1 MKRFRTGSGPGV
13 SFGVLALL
21 ITMVGCANQEGSPGL
36 EAITVRG
43 FDAHLRFLSSDLL
56 EGRAPGTR
64 GSELA
69 ASYIANQFALAGL
82 VPAIGDSSFRQP
94 VPLVAWTPEA
104 RLAFRAPGGAAF
116 RPRYG
121 AEFVAWS
128 EDTTGIADIDSEL
141 IFVGYGIHAPEWDWD
156 DYKDVDVSGRVILV
170 LANDPGPWVP
180 DRFKGDTLTYYGLS
194 AYKLEEAARRGAVGV
209 IFIHTPETVGVGW
222 SVIQSSLMRERVGL
236 DGVSDPGVT
245 SIRGWLS
252 QNAAEQV
259 VSMASLGF
267 ATLLETARSD
277 KFRPVFTG
285 VRVSASLRNATRRFV
300 DFNLVGL
307 LPGSDPQL
315 AREVVLY
322 TAHYDHLG
330 IAEAVDSDS
339 IYNGTYDNASGVA
352 MLLCLAEAFGRLP
365 RRPARSILFVAVTAE
380 ESGLLGSR
388 YYVDNPLVPLT
399 RSVANINIDGVNL
412 WGVTEDVTVLGAER
426 SSIRGTAVRAAR
438 AENLRLE
445 GDPSPEQGSLYRSDQ
460 FSFMRAGVPAIMV
473 GHGLDFIGRMPGWG
487 EQMMQGYL
495 DLAYHKPSDE
505 YDPDFDLLG
514 AVQQGRFAFR
524 IGLSLA
530 NETDRP
536 VWRDSSEF
544 RPVPR

>member
-1 MKRFRTGSGPGV
+1 
-13 SFGVLALL
+13 
-21 ITMVGCANQEGSPGL
+21 MVGCANQDGSPGL
-36 EAITVRG
+36 EAITAPG

-82 VPAIGDSSFRQP
+82 VPAIGDSSFGQP

-116 RPRYG
+116 RPSYG

-141 IFVGYGIHAPEWDWD
+141 IFVGHGIHAPEWDWD
-156 DYKDVDVSGRVILV
+156 DYKDVDVSGRVVLM

-180 DRFKGDTLTYYGLS
+180 GRFKGDTLTYYGLS
-194 AYKLEEAARRGAVGV
+194 AYKLEEAARRGAAGV
-209 IFIHTPETVGVGW
+209 IFVHTPETVGVGW
-222 SVIQSSLMRERVGL
+222 SVIRSSLMRERVGL
-236 DGVSDPGVT
+236 DGVSDSGVT
-245 SIRGWLS
+245 SLGAWLS
-252 QNAAEQV
+252 QDAAEQV

-277 KFRPVFTG
+277 KFRPVLTG

-300 DFNLVGL
+300 DLNLVGL

-315 AREVVLY
+315 ARELVVY

-365 RRPARSILFVAVTAE
+365 RRPARSILFVAVTAK

-399 RSVANINIDGVNL
+399 RSVANINIDGINL
-412 WGVTEDVTVLGAER
+412 WGATEDVTVLGAER
-426 SSIRGTAVRAAR
+426 SSIRGNAVRAAR

-445 GDPSPEQGSLYRSDQ
+445 GDPSPEQGYLYRSDQ

-487 EQMMQGYL
+487 EQMMRGYL
-495 DLAYHKPSDE
+495 DLVYHKPSDE
-505 YDPDFDLLG
+505 YDPDFDLRG

>member
-1 MKRFRTGSGPGV
+1 MKRFRTASFPGGS
-13 SFGVLALL
+13 FATLMLL
-21 ITMVGCANQEGSPGL
+21 VAVAGCANQDASPGL
-36 EAITVRG
+36 EAITAPA

-82 VPAIGDSSFRQP
+82 VPALGDSSFRQS

-104 RLAFRAPGGAAF
+104 RLAFRAPGGASF

-121 AEFVAWS
+121 DEFVAWS
-128 EDTTGIADIDSEL
+128 EDTTGTADVDSEL
-141 IFVGYGIHAPEWDWD
+141 VFVGYGIHAPEWGWD
-156 DYKDVDVSGRVILV
+156 DYKDVDVSGRVLLV
-170 LANDPGPWVP
+170 LASDPGPWVP
-180 DRFKGDTLTYYGLS
+180 GRFRSDTLTYYGLS
-194 AYKLEEAARRGAVGV
+194 AYKLEEAARRGAAAV
-209 IFIHTPETVGVGW
+209 IFVHTPETVGVGW
-222 SVIQSSLMRERVGL
+222 SVIRSSLMRERVGL
-236 DGVSDPGVT
+236 YSESDSGVT
-245 SIRGWLS
+245 PLRAWVN
-252 QNAAEQV
+252 QDAAEQV

-267 ATLLETARSD
+267 STLLETARSD
-277 KFRPVFTG
+277 KFRPVPTG

-300 DFNLVGL
+300 DFNVVGL

-315 AREVVLY
+315 AREVVLF

-330 IAEAVDSDS
+330 IGEAVDSDS

-365 RRPARSILFVAVTAE
+365 RRPARSILFLAVTAE

-388 YYVDNPLVPLT
+388 YYVDNPLVPLA
-399 RSVANINIDGVNL
+399 RSIANVNLDGVNL
-412 WGVTEDVTVLGAER
+412 WGATEDVTVLGAER
-426 SSIRGTAVRAAR
+426 SSVREAAVQAAR

-445 GDPSPEQGSLYRSDQ
+445 GDHSPEQGYLYRSDQ

-487 EQMMQGYL
+487 EQMVQEYI
-495 DLAYHKPSDE
+495 DLSYHKPDDE
-505 YDPDFDLLG
+505 YDPDFDLRG

-524 IGLSLA
+524 IGLGLA
-530 NETDRP
+530 NGPDRP
-536 VWRDSSEF
+536 VWRDGDEF
-544 RPVPR
+544 RDVPR